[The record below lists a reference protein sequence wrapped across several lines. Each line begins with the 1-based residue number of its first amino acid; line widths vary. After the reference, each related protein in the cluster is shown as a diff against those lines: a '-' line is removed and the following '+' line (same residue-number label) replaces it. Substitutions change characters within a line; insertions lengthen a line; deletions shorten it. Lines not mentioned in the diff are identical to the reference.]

1 MSSESEL
8 DAIRRKKLQEL
19 QMQLAAEQQRTEQQ
33 QAVEASKK
41 AVLRQI
47 LTTEA
52 RQRLS
57 RIKLVKPT
65 YAEQLELQL
74 IQAAQTRRI
83 KIPITA
89 LHRYLCSQL
98 SFSILETSWLAH
110 PTSSTLSL
118 GLTSCRISLVL
129 SSILTS

>member
-8 DAIRRKKLQEL
+8 DAIRRRKMQEL

-33 QAVEASKK
+33 QAVDAQKK

-57 RIKLVKPT
+57 RIKLVKPS

-83 KIPITA
+83 KIPITDD
-89 LHRYLCSQL
+89 QL
-98 SFSILETSWLAH
+98 KGL
-110 PTSSTLSL
+110 LSNL
-118 GLTSCRISLVL
+118 QTQKREFKVRRI
-129 SSILTS
+129 

>member
-8 DAIRRKKLQEL
+8 DAIRRRKLQEL
-19 QMQLAAEQQRTEQQ
+19 QMQLAAEQQRTEQEH
-33 QAVEASKK
+33 AVEAQKK

-52 RQRLS
+52 RQRLN

-83 KIPITA
+83 KIPITDD
-89 LHRYLCSQL
+89 QL
-98 SFSILETSWLAH
+98 K
-110 PTSSTLSL
+110 
-118 GLTSCRISLVL
+118 GLLRNLQTQKREFKVRRI
-129 SSILTS
+129 